1 MSYYSDDEVLKQQ
14 SLIKYFKQGFTF
26 VEKKAKMKEYF
37 FEQYFPNL
45 LLTSLSFLII
55 DI

>member
-26 VEKKAKMKEYF
+26 VEKKGKNERIF
-37 FEQYFPNL
+37 F
-45 LLTSLSFLII
+45 
-55 DI
+55 